1 MWYLMMIL
9 FGIIGTLLGILVTR
23 LIYKEKIKT
32 LQTEIA
38 FYKENKFSLQFE
50 NLANKIF
57 EEKQNVFKQQSQDS
71 MNTILSPLK
80 DKLNEFN
87 KRIEESSK
95 ERFALE
101 KEIKRIVEVNEKMT
115 SQTENLTKA
124 LKGNVKAQGNWGEVI
139 LEKILEDSG
148 LRKNDDYIT
157 QGVSM
162 GLTHTEDGSRL
173 KPDVIVKLPEGK
185 HIIIDSKVSLTHYE
199 RFCSEEDQTKRA
211 LHLKDFLG
219 SIRTHVTGLEQ
230 RRYQDTEKLGTPDFV
245 LMFVPIEGAY
255 SLAVQE
261 DRELHSFAWNKK
273 VIIVCPTTLFA
284 TLRTI
289 ASIWRME
296 LQNQN
301 AIEISNRGGALYDK
315 IVGFVD
321 DMLRLGKQ
329 IDSTK
334 NTFDDALGKFS
345 TGKGNIL
352 RQTEQLKE
360 LGAKAGKSLPKE
372 LLNSSDEEQEKISI

>member
-9 FGIIGTLLGILVTR
+9 FGIVGTLLGILVTR
-23 LIYKEKIKT
+23 LIYKEKIKA

-57 EEKQNVFKQQSQDS
+57 EEKQNVFKQQSQES
-71 MNTILSPLK
+71 MNVILSPLK

-148 LRKNDDYIT
+148 LRKDDDYIT

-219 SIRTHVTGLEQ
+219 SMRTHVTGLEQ

-329 IDSTK
+329 IDTTK

-372 LLNSSDEEQEKISI
+372 LLNNIDDNRD

>member
-1 MWYLMMIL
+1 MWYLIV
-9 FGIIGTLLGILVTR
+9 GVIGVSAGWLITR
-23 LIYKEKIKT
+23 IIYKEKIKT
-32 LQTEIA
+32 LVTEIT
-38 FYKENKFSLQFE
+38 FYKENKLSLQFE

-57 EEKQNVFKQQSQDS
+57 EEKQNTFKQQSQES
-71 MNTILSPLK
+71 MNAILSPLK

-87 KRIEESSK
+87 KRIEDSSK

-148 LRKNDDYIT
+148 LRKDDDYIT

-211 LHLKDFLG
+211 LHLKDYLG

-230 RRYQDTEKLGTPDFV
+230 RRYQDTDKLGTPDFV

-273 VIIVCPTTLFA
+273 VIIVCPATLFA

-289 ASIWRME
+289 ASIWRLE

-301 AIEISNRGGALYDK
+301 AIEIATRGGALYDK
-315 IVGFVD
+315 IAGFVD
-321 DMLRLGKQ
+321 DMTKLGKQ
-329 IDSTK
+329 IDTTK
-334 NTFDDALGKFS
+334 STFDDALNKFS

-360 LGAKAGKSLPKE
+360 LGVKAGKSLPKDM
-372 LLNSSDEEQEKISI
+372 LSNSYDDSKEII